1 MWQLQHLLEYNHYDN
16 YVISTTTD
24 DMDPKDNQDY
34 LVVLTSAASKDT
46 YYFNTSW
53 RLLSFYHSVI
63 ITEGKGPSVVIR
75 TPENFVK

>member
-1 MWQLQHLLEYNHYDN
+1 
-16 YVISTTTD
+16 
-24 DMDPKDNQDY
+24 MDPKDNQDY

-53 RLLSFYHSVI
+53 RLLSFHHSVI
-63 ITEGKGPSVVIR
+63 ITEGKGPSVIR

>member
-16 YVISTTTD
+16 YVISTTD

-53 RLLSFYHSVI
+53 RLSFHHSVI
-63 ITEGKGPSVVIR
+63 ITEGKGPSVIR

>member
-1 MWQLQHLLEYNHYDN
+1 
-16 YVISTTTD
+16 
-24 DMDPKDNQDY
+24 MDPKDNQDY

-53 RLLSFYHSVI
+53 RLSFYHSVI
-63 ITEGKGPSVVIR
+63 ITEGKGPSVIR